1 MDGGHGA
8 DLLDL
13 RFQGDAPVGLL
24 VCRNPHVT
32 NRSCFHSQ
40 NHSSTRNIGDVSYL
54 GTVSGPLRSG
64 KRPARTNRGFAPPS
78 TRTAATAFHPG
89 LRKAVAALPGL
100 RSLAGVGGQPCAAT
114 TPAGGFVCGL
124 AAAASVPRRPTQE
137 KSSKAGQQHRRHR
150 QQRSPPQKEGRE
162 TLRLVV
168 ASATEPGTWLFPTVR
183 AAAKRC
189 GRICGMAAAGPT
201 PSGSQ
206 HTEPAATAATGPSK
220 PCCGSCY
227 SGRLEWM
234 LWHRRAVFTSLRLSQ
249 GENNDEQ
256 AFIGDAPLIC
266 RNGFR
271 RADLDRQDQR

>member
-1 MDGGHGA
+1 MWVPFPAH
-8 DLLDL
+8 
-13 RFQGDAPVGLL
+13 VGLGNA
-24 VCRNPHVT
+24 RREPP
-32 NRSCFHSQ
+32 RQ
-40 NHSSTRNIGDVSYL
+40 
-54 GTVSGPLRSG
+54 
-64 KRPARTNRGFAPPS
+64 RPDN
-78 TRTAATAFHPG
+78 TRTAVRAFRQG

-137 KSSKAGQQHRRHR
+137 KTSKAGQQHQRHR
-150 QQRSPPQKEGRE
+150 QQRSPPQKEGRK

-168 ASATEPGTWLFPTVR
+168 ASATEPGTWLFPTGH
-183 AAAKRC
+183 AAASAVGGGC
-189 GRICGMAAAGPT
+189 AVAGLAPT
-201 PSGSQ
+201 RSRPG
-206 HTEPAATAATGPSK
+206 HRDPATGATGLHRPSLYF
-220 PCCGSCY
+220 CFL
-227 SGRLEWM
+227 GRLEWM